1 MSIKINKLNILFF
14 HNSVLILLLFAFC
27 ISESSFAQGV
37 SPNTKKKGDFVSQD
51 AVELNKIKQ
60 LKAKTRTK
68 YVANYDLSGKMVT
81 PKISS
86 KETFNRKGLLVKKE
100 EYNGMGN
107 AVAAYEF
114 TYDSKGNPVKA
125 ESEESNGR
133 TSVQISKYD
142 SRGNEIERRITEI
155 RRKKTETKMLFKYDK
170 ESNLIETKNFD
181 NNKLSDQLIT
191 TYNNGKRTGS
201 VVKDE
206 KGNTILT
213 ITPEYDANGK
223 LIKETR
229 KNSSVNIVYTY
240 KYDSKGNL
248 IEMVD
253 NETKRYYDYDEK
265 GNVIEHKMYLLD
277 GRRQLRLVFKYG
289 SNGLQK
295 EVLRFDNKEK
305 PVLNTSFKYE
315 YYK

>member
-1 MSIKINKLNILFF
+1 M
-14 HNSVLILLLFAFC
+14 
-27 ISESSFAQGV
+27 
-37 SPNTKKKGDFVSQD
+37 
-51 AVELNKIKQ
+51 
-60 LKAKTRTK
+60 
-68 YVANYDLSGKMVT
+68 
-81 PKISS
+81 
-86 KETFNRKGLLVKKE
+86 
-100 EYNGMGN
+100 
-107 AVAAYEF
+107 
-114 TYDSKGNPVKA
+114 
-125 ESEESNGR
+125 
-133 TSVQISKYD
+133 
-142 SRGNEIERRITEI
+142 
-155 RRKKTETKMLFKYDK
+155 
-170 ESNLIETKNFD
+170 
-181 NNKLSDQLIT
+181 
-191 TYNNGKRTGS
+191 
-201 VVKDE
+201 
-206 KGNTILT
+206 
-213 ITPEYDANGK
+213 
-223 LIKETR
+223 IKETR